1 MEVFFGRG
9 ENGLFTPGAYAMNNN
24 LDDRF
29 YWAGYIEGALT
40 MIGVILLVGGFA
52 WLAG

>member
-1 MEVFFGRG
+1 MEVFFGA
-9 ENGLFTPGAYAMNNN
+9 FTPGAYAMNKNP
-24 LDDRF
+24 DETI

-52 WLAG
+52 WLVS